1 VPESAEADGMF
12 FLPTIGE
19 CVVAVLSVFQE
30 ARPVAKMIPD
40 DGMILGVERNPGVA
54 TTPGVAVAV
63 LVPVQALL
71 LSALATM
78 LVAALVVA
86 FAAAVGPGMEESR
99 SAMADLLAADEFATR
114 QTVRVSKLH
123 ALDHFCFVQCCAARC
138 ASNGVGTPDCKV
150 LS

>member
-1 VPESAEADGMF
+1 MF

-19 CVVAVLSVFQE
+19 CVVAVLSVLQE
-30 ARPVAKMIPD
+30 ARPVADMIPD

-63 LVPVQALL
+63 L
-71 LSALATM
+71 ATIP
-78 LVAALVVA
+78 VAALVVA
-86 FAAAVGPGMEESR
+86 FAAAVGPGMEESK

-123 ALDHFCFVQCCAARC
+123 ALDHFCFVQCCTVGC
-138 ASNGVGTPDCKV
+138 ASIGVCTN
-150 LS
+150 

>member
-1 VPESAEADGMF
+1 MF

-19 CVVAVLSVFQE
+19 CVVAVLSVLQE
-30 ARPVAKMIPD
+30 ARPVAEMIPD

-63 LVPVQALL
+63 L
-71 LSALATM
+71 ATIP
-78 LVAALVVA
+78 VAALVVA
-86 FAAAVGPGMEESR
+86 FAAAVGPGMEESK

-123 ALDHFCFVQCCAARC
+123 ALDHFCFVQCCTVGC
-138 ASNGVGTPDCKV
+138 ASIGVCTN
-150 LS
+150 